1 MIWMIVFNNIVYLG
15 TLAKDNMTA
24 QKLKH
29 LLKLLPNV
37 AGSYTLVY
45 LEDGKAGTHFFY
57 SPC

>member
-1 MIWMIVFNNIVYLG
+1 MIVFNNIVYLG

-37 AGSYTLVY
+37 AGSYTLCVPRRWQS
-45 LEDGKAGTHFFY
+45 GHAFFL
-57 SPC
+57 